1 MDEYAVAIFLVSLVA
16 PLSMGRPEIFDFF
29 WVLCQRIGDTC
40 HDLIL
45 KKSRRFS

>member
-1 MDEYAVAIFLVSLVA
+1 MDESEVAIFLVSSIA

-29 WVLCQRIGDTC
+29 WVLYQQIGDTC

-45 KKSRRFS
+45 RKSRRFS